1 MTSSERR
8 VRFSALVLAA
18 LLLPALALAQAPP
31 PGSAGEPGAGPG
43 DGRGDGRGEGR
54 GEGPP
59 AEVRERVERRLRL
72 ARSLGLAEALDLDEA
87 GTARLNAIMAP
98 FDARKRALLGA
109 VREDVRTLR
118 QAARHGDPRTL
129 GAVDGA
135 VQRLFDARAA
145 VLAIDREMFAAV
157 AKDLPPGQ
165 VARAALFFAQFRQRF
180 GMELPDA
187 RGGGAR

>member
-1 MTSSERR
+1 MTPSERR
-8 VRFSALVLAA
+8 ARISALALAA

-31 PGSAGEPGAGPG
+31 PGAAGGPGAGPG
-43 DGRGDGRGEGR
+43 DGR

-59 AEVRERVERRLRL
+59 AEVRERMERRLRL

-118 QAARHGDPRTL
+118 QAARRGDPQTL
-129 GAVDGA
+129 AAVDGA